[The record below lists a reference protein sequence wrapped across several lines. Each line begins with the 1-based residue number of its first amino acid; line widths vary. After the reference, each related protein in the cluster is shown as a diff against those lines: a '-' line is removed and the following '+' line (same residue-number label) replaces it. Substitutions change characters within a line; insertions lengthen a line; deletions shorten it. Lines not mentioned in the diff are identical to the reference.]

1 MKKIICD
8 NFLSLDIDP
17 IDDNSHPYGQVIS
30 NYKLNQDLE
39 STKNLKKVPLSSRM
53 ADGRKKLLDWLLSIA
68 HHFNCSQET
77 LYFAIDIFDR
87 YLALPGINI
96 KIQDI
101 QLIGITCYFMAT
113 KVNMH
118 FIYKYFFMIIKILF

>member
-1 MKKIICD
+1 
-8 NFLSLDIDP
+8 
-17 IDDNSHPYGQVIS
+17 
-30 NYKLNQDLE
+30 
-39 STKNLKKVPLSSRM
+39 M

-96 KIQDI
+96 KIHDI

-118 FIYKYFFMIIKILF
+118 FKYKYFFYDHQKFFLKNPF

>member
-1 MKKIICD
+1 
-8 NFLSLDIDP
+8 
-17 IDDNSHPYGQVIS
+17 
-30 NYKLNQDLE
+30 
-39 STKNLKKVPLSSRM
+39 M

-96 KIQDI
+96 KIHDI

-113 KVNMH
+113 KVYMH
-118 FIYKYFFMIIKILF
+118 FIYKYFFMIIKIFFFKKSILIFL

>member
-77 LYFAIDIFDR
+77 LYFAIDIYDR

-118 FIYKYFFMIIKILF
+118 FI

>member
-1 MKKIICD
+1 
-8 NFLSLDIDP
+8 
-17 IDDNSHPYGQVIS
+17 
-30 NYKLNQDLE
+30 
-39 STKNLKKVPLSSRM
+39 M

-87 YLALPGINI
+87 YLALPGMNI
-96 KIQDI
+96 KIHNI

-113 KVNMH
+113 KVH
-118 FIYKYFFMIIKILF
+118 TI